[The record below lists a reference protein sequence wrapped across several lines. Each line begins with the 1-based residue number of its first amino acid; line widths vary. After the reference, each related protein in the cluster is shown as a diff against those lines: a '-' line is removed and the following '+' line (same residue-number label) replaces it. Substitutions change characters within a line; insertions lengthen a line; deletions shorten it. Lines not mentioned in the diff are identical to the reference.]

1 MIKVF
6 ADGENTHRLEDSSGQ
21 AIGWIR
27 GRVIGFRGV
36 RSEEEATVAVVA
48 AHGPLE
54 TSLRQHFPG
63 WPSHTPSLARTRI
76 VMDGAYEWIADGSH
90 PLARLHRPGQ
100 ESDRGL
106 FALEFVLPSYA
117 SEGVAM
123 SVAQVLGNALRPFLV
138 PDASIDEDVAD
149 EPVSA
154 TA

>member
-6 ADGENTHRLEDSSGQ
+6 ADGENTHRLEDAEGRR
-21 AIGWIR
+21 IGWIR

-36 RSEEEATVAVVA
+36 RSEDEARTAVVA
-48 AHGPLE
+48 AHGPLD

-63 WPSHTPSLARTRI
+63 WPQHTPSLARTRV

-90 PLARLHRPGQ
+90 PLARLHRPVR

-123 SVAQVLGNALRPFLV
+123 SVAQVLGNALRPYLV
-138 PDASIDEDVAD
+138 PDGYIDEDVAD
-149 EPVSA
+149 ERMSA